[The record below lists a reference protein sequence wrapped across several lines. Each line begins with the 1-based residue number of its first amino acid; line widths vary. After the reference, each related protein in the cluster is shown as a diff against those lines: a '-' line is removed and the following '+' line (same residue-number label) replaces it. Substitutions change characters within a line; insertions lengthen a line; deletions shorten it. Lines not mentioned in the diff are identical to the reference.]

1 MKTVIKIGSFVYVV
15 DTSNNM
21 VVGYLND
28 DPETQFEFVGDG
40 LDVRNFDYLRCE

>member
-1 MKTVIKIGSFVYVV
+1 MKTVIKLGSFVYVV

-28 DPETQFEFVGDG
+28 DPETQFEFVGDE
-40 LDVRNFDYLRCE
+40 LDIKNLSCLGCE